1 MELKDI
7 RQEIDAIDGEL
18 VRLFRRRMEA
28 VAAVAEVKRGSGAAV
43 LDAAR
48 EEAVLARVAA
58 LAGPDCAEDARQ
70 LFTALMAISRR
81 RQSAQLAAQAAGA
94 EPPRPRDLVI
104 GIRGLG
110 LIGGS
115 FEKAF
120 RRAGYEVVDL
130 KAASAEVIARCGL
143 VVVCLP
149 PLLVA
154 PWICEHAADFAEGAI
169 VTDAAGVKGVVC
181 PAVEAAAKGVRWTY
195 VGGHPMAGKERSGY
209 ANADADL
216 YRGASMI
223 LTPFAGTPEAVLAKL
238 KTLFAEIG
246 FARFVVT
253 DPAHHDEMIAYTSQL
268 AHVVSSA
275 YARDPLAGSHLGFSA
290 GSFQDMTR
298 VATVDPDIWTDLFLS
313 NGGPLESVLTRLIDR
328 LCEYRS
334 AIRGRDA
341 GTLRRLLA
349 EGRAAKEASC

>member
-1 MELKDI
+1 MELQDI
-7 RQEIDAIDGEL
+7 RREIDAIDGEIA
-18 VRLFRRRMEA
+18 RLFLRRMQA
-28 VAAVAEVKRGSGAAV
+28 VAAVAEAKRDSGAAV

-58 LAGPDCAEDARQ
+58 LAGPDFAEDARQ
-70 LFTALMAISRR
+70 LFTTLMAISRR
-81 RQSAQLAAQAAGA
+81 RQGVLLAARADA
-94 EPPRPRDLVI
+94 PRPRELTI
-104 GIRGLG
+104 GIRGRG

-120 RRAGYEVVDL
+120 QRAGYEVVDL
-130 KAASAEVIARCGL
+130 KEAPPEVIGRCGL
-143 VVVCLP
+143 VIVCLP

-154 PWICEHAADFAEGAI
+154 PWICEHAADFAAGAI

-181 PAVEAAAKGVRWTY
+181 PAVAAAAKGARWTY

-209 ANADADL
+209 ANADAGL

-223 LTPFAGTPEAVLAKL
+223 FTPLAGTPEAVVAKL
-238 KTLFAEIG
+238 KAIFAEIG
-246 FARFVVT
+246 FSRFVVT

-275 YARDPLAGSHLGFSA
+275 YVRDALSRSHLGFSA
-290 GSFQDMTR
+290 GSYQDMTR

-313 NGGPLESVLTRLIDR
+313 NRGPLGAVLARLVER
-328 LCEYRS
+328 LGEYQT
-334 AIRGRDA
+334 AIRGQDA

-349 EGRAAKEASC
+349 EGRAAKEAAH

>member
-1 MELKDI
+1 MI
-7 RQEIDAIDGEL
+7 
-18 VRLFRRRMEA
+18 
-28 VAAVAEVKRGSGAAV
+28 
-43 LDAAR
+43 
-48 EEAVLARVAA
+48 
-58 LAGPDCAEDARQ
+58 
-70 LFTALMAISRR
+70 
-81 RQSAQLAAQAAGA
+81 
-94 EPPRPRDLVI
+94 I

-120 RRAGYEVVDL
+120 RKAGHEVVNL
-130 KAASAEVIARCGL
+130 KDASPTAIGRCNLVI
-143 VVVCLP
+143 VCLP
-149 PLLVA
+149 PLMVA
-154 PWICEHAADFAEGAI
+154 PWIVEHKDDFADGALI
-169 VTDAAGVKGVVC
+169 TDAAGVKVVVC
-181 PAVEAAAKGVRWTY
+181 PQIEPVAKAAKWIY

-223 LTPFAGTPEAVLAKL
+223 FTPFEGTDPAVVERL
-238 KTLFAEIG
+238 KAIFTEIG

-275 YARDPLAGSHLGFSA
+275 YVRDPLAAKHLGFSA

-313 NGGPLESVLTRLIDR
+313 NKAALDAVLSRLIDR
-328 LCEYRS
+328 LAQYRD
-334 AIRGRDA
+334 AIRSEGA
-341 GTLRRLLA
+341 ATLKQLLI
-349 EGRAAKEASC
+349 EGRAAKEASH